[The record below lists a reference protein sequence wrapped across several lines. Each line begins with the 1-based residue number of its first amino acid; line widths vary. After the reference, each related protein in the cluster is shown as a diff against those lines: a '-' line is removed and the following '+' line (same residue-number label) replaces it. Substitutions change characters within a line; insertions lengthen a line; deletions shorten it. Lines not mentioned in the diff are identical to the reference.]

1 KARNLLWLWAV
12 SGAQRWMHKAA
23 STLRN
28 QFAGE
33 PAFTK
38 SARSEREA
46 ERGSA
51 RRLPKSEPHHVQ
63 LYVMGPAWRT
73 TTRGPLRFVRQ
84 LTTTYWQ
91 ASQSGSS
98 MAHAFGTGAGPADIS
113 GAGAAF
119 AGAPLK
125 PSPLP
130 LDTALSLPVLTV
142 DFSVL
147 VAARA
152 RRWSAVFASR

>member
-1 KARNLLWLWAV
+1 LGAGLLW
-12 SGAQRWMHKAA
+12 
-23 STLRN
+23 
-28 QFAGE
+28 
-33 PAFTK
+33 P
-38 SARSEREA
+38 RSV
-46 ERGSA
+46 
-51 RRLPKSEPHHVQ
+51 L
-63 LYVMGPAWRT
+63 LYVRSRSGPA
-73 TTRGPLRFVRQ
+73 TTRAPLRFVRQ
-84 LTTTYWQ
+84 LTHWQ

-98 MAHAFGTGAGPADIS
+98 MAQAFGTGAGPADSS

-152 RRWSAVFASR
+152 RR